1 MRHEASRSTINVS
14 ENSRGAG
21 IMDRFDTVT
30 VRNSRAPHRDSVLVE
45 NKVGDSSIDFLLG
58 ARIDSDWIVRKSRTK
73 FNADVAAKLKKAVY
87 QIGQGGRRWFSGGGE
102 LSARQASTILDYM
115 VLIEILLERD
125 DLGSHRDDVLDCR
138 EQLLMQISRYTE
150 GQPERVVSLA
160 QFFVQRFQQQ
170 LGEEQHK
177 AKPR

>member
-1 MRHEASRSTINVS
+1 
-14 ENSRGAG
+14 
-21 IMDRFDTVT
+21 MDRFETVT
-30 VRNSRAPHRDSVLVE
+30 VRNALSPHRDSVLVE

-115 VLIEILLERD
+115 VLVEILLNRD
-125 DLGSHRDDVLDCR
+125 DLGEHRDEVLDCR
-138 EQLLMQISRYTE
+138 EQLLMQISRHTE
-150 GQPERVVSLA
+150 GQPERVVLQA
-160 QFFVQRFQQQ
+160 QFFVQRIQQQ
-170 LGEEQHK
+170 ISDEQRK
-177 AKPR
+177 TKPR

>member
-1 MRHEASRSTINVS
+1 
-14 ENSRGAG
+14 
-21 IMDRFDTVT
+21 MDRLKTAAIG
-30 VRNSRAPHRDSVLVE
+30 NSRAAHQGSALIE

-58 ARIDSDWIVRKSRTK
+58 ARIDSDWILKKSRTK

-115 VLIEILLERD
+115 VLVEVLLERD
-125 DLGSHRDDVLDCR
+125 DLGAHRDDVRDCR

-150 GQPERVVSLA
+150 GQPDRVVSLA
-160 QFFVQRFQQQ
+160 RFLVLRIQQQ
-170 LGEEQHK
+170 LADEQRK
-177 AKPR
+177 TKPR

>member
-1 MRHEASRSTINVS
+1 LNVS
-14 ENSRGAG
+14 KIHQERG
-21 IMDRFDTVT
+21 IMDRFDTVA
-30 VRNSRAPHRDSVLVE
+30 VRNSRATHRDSALVE

-125 DLGSHRDDVLDCR
+125 DLGKYRDDVLDCR
-138 EQLLMQISRYTE
+138 EQLLMQISRHTE

-170 LGEEQHK
+170 LGDEQRK